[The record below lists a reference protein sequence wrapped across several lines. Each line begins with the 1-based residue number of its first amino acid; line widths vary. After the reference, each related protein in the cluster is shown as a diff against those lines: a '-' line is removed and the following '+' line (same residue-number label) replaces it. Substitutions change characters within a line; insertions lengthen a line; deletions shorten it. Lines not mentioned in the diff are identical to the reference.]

1 MLGDTR
7 FGLEVSS
14 QMEQEIADWEARIKE
29 KEAEA
34 ESLTLEIRE
43 LSFALNQFQIDYH
56 LKIGVLYA
64 QLDRIKLQIEEYRH
78 RHQTLRG
85 RQGATT
91 EDLAQVE
98 EVVKTTFDRQRR
110 KVDDFDQQT
119 EQAQQNHA
127 RYAKLEKEKVEL
139 ADEVKE
145 DLKNLYRGLSI
156 KYHPD
161 KAKDEPERERFH
173 VLMVKINQ
181 AYEDNDR
188 PKLRELMDQAERE
201 EAIKSEMSSEKLARL
216 KQDYQKTIAILDQ
229 LKREIQ
235 QIRENKTYCLR
246 TSVQEASEQ
255 GRDLLQELAENISRE
270 IEQDQTSLNELI
282 EEYRLLINEM
292 AY

>member
-1 MLGDTR
+1 
-7 FGLEVSS
+7 
-14 QMEQEIADWEARIKE
+14 MEQEIADWEARIKE

-43 LSFALNQFQIDYH
+43 LSFDLNQFQIDYH

-85 RQGATT
+85 RQRATT

-98 EVVKTTFDRQRR
+98 EEVETTFGRKRR

-119 EQAQQNHA
+119 EKAQQNHA
-127 RYAKLEKEKVEL
+127 KYAKLEKEKGEL
-139 ADEVKE
+139 TDEVKE
-145 DLKNLYRGLSI
+145 NLKTLYRGLSL

-161 KAKDEPERERFH
+161 KAKDGPERERFH
-173 VLMVKINQ
+173 ARMIEVNQ

-188 PKLRELMDQAERE
+188 QKLKELMDQAERE

-216 KQDYQKTIAILDQ
+216 KQDYQKTTAILDQ

-235 QIRENKTYCLR
+235 QIKASETYCLR
-246 TSVQEASEQ
+246 TSVQEASDRE
-255 GRDLLQELAENISRE
+255 RDLLQELAENISQE
-270 IEQDQTSLNELI
+270 IEQDQASLNELI
-282 EEYRLLINEM
+282 EEYRLLINGM
-292 AY
+292 IH

>member
-56 LKIGVLYA
+56 LKVGVLYA

-78 RHQTLRG
+78 RYQTLRG

-98 EVVKTTFDRQRR
+98 EMVKTTFDRQRR

-119 EQAQQNHA
+119 EHAQQNHA

-216 KQDYQKTIAILDQ
+216 KQDYQKTITILDQ

-235 QIRENKTYCLR
+235 QIRENETYCLK

-270 IEQDQTSLNELI
+270 IEQDQTSLSELI
-282 EEYRLLINEM
+282 EEYRFLINEM
-292 AY
+292 TY